1 MANITLNIEGDLNIY
16 VSEED
21 GQPDSLYLDGMD
33 GVPETLRIHLE
44 ADGEDDESK
53 AEVIYAIPGAA
64 AISMTLYEA
73 LTLALNSGGADSLEL
88 MPVSGIFIA
97 FNSDD
102 VIIDQSGD
110 CYLAGPGI
118 IFALE
123 DGDIVSLDGKTFVS
137 GMYSEKTGKSY
148 SAYLVL
154 TDDGQKSSYALEFDR
169 EKTGA

>member
-33 GVPETLRIHLE
+33 GFPETLRIHLE

-102 VIIDQSGD
+102 VIIDQNGD
-110 CYLAGPGI
+110 CYLAGSGI

-123 DGDIVSLDGKTFVS
+123 DGDIVSLDEEDKKLITQ
-137 GMYSEKTGKSY
+137 
-148 SAYLVL
+148 VL
-154 TDDGQKSSYALEFDR
+154 EDGTAELTNGEEIRCAF
-169 EKTGA
+169 GL

>member
-64 AISMTLYEA
+64 AISMTSSSTRAATAILPVPA
-73 LTLALNSGGADSLEL
+73 LSLRWRTAIL
-88 MPVSGIFIA
+88 FRWMRRTK
-97 FNSDD
+97 
-102 VIIDQSGD
+102 
-110 CYLAGPGI
+110 
-118 IFALE
+118 
-123 DGDIVSLDGKTFVS
+123 SLS
-137 GMYSEKTGKSY
+137 PRCWRTG
-148 SAYLVL
+148 LPN
-154 TDDGQKSSYALEFDR
+154 
-169 EKTGA
+169 